1 METKEEL
8 LLEAPNEKLLPE
20 HTEHTS
26 IDEESNDF
34 GYQLRTL
41 LAWSAPGRP
50 FQKKSKEYF
59 LNILVIMF
67 LVEVILFLFAQFALM
82 ALVLSLVFLAF
93 ALSTVPPH
101 DFHYKITTEG
111 LMIEDHFFLWQELYD
126 FYIKRM
132 NGEDVVIIGTKTWYP
147 GELTIV
153 LGMMHKEQVRDLLVQ
168 FLPYREYVKPTF
180 MEKSGVWLEKNF
192 PLERKLR
199 HTSDK

>member
-1 METKEEL
+1 MDHQDEVL
-8 LLEAPNEKLLPE
+8 LDAPHEKLLPE
-20 HTEHTS
+20 HTLSPQEYS
-26 IDEESNDF
+26 ESDDY
-34 GYQLRTL
+34 GYRLRTL
-41 LAWSAPGRP
+41 LSWSAPGRP
-50 FQKKSKEYF
+50 FQRKSKEYF

-67 LVEVILFLFAQFALM
+67 LVEVILFLFGQFALM

-111 LMIEDHFFLWQELYD
+111 VMVEDHFFLWEELYD
-126 FYIKRM
+126 FYIKRI
-132 NGEDVVIIGTKTWYP
+132 NGEEVVIIGTKAWYP

-180 MEKSGVWLEKNF
+180 MEKSATWLEKNF
-192 PLERKLR
+192 PLDRKVQMP
-199 HTSDK
+199 HSK